1 MAAGPGF
8 QHANSDGTTTN
19 IVMSDLINV
28 LDTVDVP
35 IVVLQPGFM
44 LVWFNKAAAN
54 VLRFLPSDIGRSSRD
69 ILVLAGV
76 PHLEEQ
82 CSRVIAS
89 GKESRAD
96 FRDGHKWFVV
106 RIFPHKKGDGQVSS
120 IVLTFTNV
128 TALRASIDQVMY
140 ERECTKA
147 ILNAV
152 SDPLVVLGAD
162 QRIHCGN
169 RAFYE
174 MFLELATLRTQLKE
188 MLEGSHAFQ
197 PVEVDHVFPG
207 EGQRTLSIDARP
219 LSLTGHSE
227 RRILVTFQDITAH
240 KQAEASNDLRA
251 IATRKEE
258 LRRSEAFWLRLNVS
272 A

>member
-147 ILNAV
+147 ILNTVA
-152 SDPLVVLGAD
+152 DPLVVLGAD
-162 QRIHCGN
+162 QRVQSGNRSFYTMFGVSPDETHGTPLYELGN
-169 RAFYE
+169 RAFDS
-174 MFLELATLRTQLKE
+174 APLRTQLQ
-188 MLEGSHAFQ
+188 AA
-197 PVEVDHVFPG
+197 VA
-207 EGQRTLSIDARP
+207 T
-219 LSLTGHSE
+219 LSLT
-227 RRILVTFQDITAH
+227 
-240 KQAEASNDLRA
+240 
-251 IATRKEE
+251 E
-258 LRRSEAFWLRLNVS
+258 LREMLADSHALEPV
-272 A
+272 